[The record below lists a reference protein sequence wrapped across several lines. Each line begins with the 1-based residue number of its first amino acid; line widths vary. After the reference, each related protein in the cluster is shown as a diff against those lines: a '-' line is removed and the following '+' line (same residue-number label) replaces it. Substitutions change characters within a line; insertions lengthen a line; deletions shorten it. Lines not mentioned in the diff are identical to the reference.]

1 MNLFNTLEL
10 DFSPTLKKILSVMRL
25 TMLCLLVFSLNISAS
40 VYSQNTKLSLNVE
53 NQSIKDIL
61 YLIENQS
68 DFRFIYESG
77 EVDLSKKVTVNV
89 KEQTVEAVLKQ
100 LFENVGINY
109 EITENNLIL
118 INPSTLSISV
128 SSEIAQKKKIIK
140 GVVKDINGEPI
151 IGANVVE
158 KGTTNGIITDIDGKF
173 SLEVATG
180 AILQISFVGYST
192 QEVEIRNQSTVSIK
206 LKEDSELLD
215 EVVVVGYG
223 TVKKSDLTGSV
234 ASVDNLRISR

>member
-206 LKEDSELLD
+206 LKEDSE
-215 EVVVVGYG
+215 
-223 TVKKSDLTGSV
+223 
-234 ASVDNLRISR
+234 